1 MKKFLQFITCLGF
14 MLCIQP
20 AFSQGE
26 FSSFTITGHGLGT
39 VFATDYQCLGI
50 NPANTAVKYN
60 DKSKRFAI
68 GLGEGA
74 FSLHSGVLTK
84 KELVQNVLQSGFSSI
99 NRNQQFQYAQQFAQ
113 QANALDMDVMWIGAS
128 VNLGKLGAVGFSVRD
143 RMDMYSKMGPQVA
156 ELIWLGNTASLF
168 SDLIIE
174 TANGNYDTIP
184 NSPNINTDTL
194 AMVVQG
200 ISSLSNSSVNSILQ
214 GTKINFS
221 WIREFNFNYARPIV
235 ETDNWS
241 LYGGV
246 GVKLLRGQAM
256 MSVVS
261 ENNTTQAFAAF
272 SPMFEVQVD
281 SLSNPTSMTFSPKL
295 SKMDPVGKG
304 MAVDLGVTLK
314 IKDIFFASA
323 AITDIGGMNWNTN
336 VYQFSNDTL
345 SSLAYNGM
353 QDVNL
358 VNNLSQLSL
367 GSDLVK
373 WNGVSSFHTKM
384 PATMRAGAAIQIA
397 DAVKLGIDAV
407 APLNREVSNL
417 QKGMISMGAEVKLP
431 FNFRIS
437 GGVVKGGN
445 YDTPRITAG
454 LTKSSVNG
462 TYEWGIASR
471 DIITYFSQNEPT
483 VSMAVGFLRFKI

>member
-1 MKKFLQFITCLGF
+1 MKNLKSFIAYILF
-14 MLCIQP
+14 MTSVIQMN
-20 AFSQGE
+20 AQGE

-50 NPANTAVKYN
+50 NPANTAVRYN
-60 DKSKRFAI
+60 DKSKRFAL

-74 FSLHSGVLTK
+74 FSLNSGVLTK
-84 KELVQNVLQSGFSSI
+84 KELVQNIFQSGFNSI
-99 NRNQQFQYAQQFAQ
+99 NRDQQLMYAQQFSQ
-113 QANALDMDVMWIGAS
+113 QTNTMDMDFMLIGAS
-128 VNLGKLGAVGFSVRD
+128 MNLGKLGAIGFSMRD
-143 RMDMYSKMGPQVA
+143 RMDMYSKMGPEVA
-156 ELIWLGNTASLF
+156 ELIWLGSTASMF

-174 TANGNYDTIP
+174 TVNGNYDTIP
-184 NSPNINTDTL
+184 NSPDINSDTL

-200 ISSLSNSSVNSILQ
+200 ISNLSNSSVNSILQ

-221 WIREFNFNYARPIV
+221 WIREFNFNYSRPIV
-235 ETDNWS
+235 ETDDWS

-256 MSVVS
+256 MSIVS

-272 SPMFEVQVD
+272 SPMFEIEMD
-281 SLSNPTSMTFSPKL
+281 SLSNPTSMSFTPKL

-314 IKDIFFASA
+314 IKDTFFASA
-323 AITDIGGMNWNTN
+323 AVTDIGGMNWNTN

-345 SSLAYNGM
+345 STLAYNGM

-358 VNNLSQLSL
+358 VSNLSQLSL
-367 GSDLVK
+367 GSNMLK

-384 PATMRAGAAIQIA
+384 PGTMRAGAAVMIL
-397 DAVKLGIDAV
+397 DVVKVGIDAV
-407 APLNREVSNL
+407 APLNKEVSNL

-445 YDTPRITAG
+445 YNTPRITAG
-454 LTKSSVNG
+454 LTKSSLNG
-462 TYEWGIASR
+462 VYEWGIASR

>member
-1 MKKFLQFITCLGF
+1 MKKIIATIACLGL
-14 MLCIQP
+14 MLTFQQ
-20 AFSQGE
+20 ATAQGE

-68 GLGEGA
+68 GFGEGA
-74 FSLHSGVLTK
+74 FSLNSGVLTK
-84 KELVQNVLQSGFSSI
+84 KELLQNIFQSGFSSI
-99 NRNQQFQYAQQFAQ
+99 NREQQMMYAQQFAQ
-113 QANALDMDVMWIGAS
+113 QTNALDLDVMLIGAS
-128 VNLGKLGAVGFSVRD
+128 MNLGKLGAVGFSMRD
-143 RMDMYSKMGPQVA
+143 RMDMYSKMGPQVS
-156 ELIWLGNTASLF
+156 ELIWLGNTAAMF

-184 NSPNINTDTL
+184 NSPDINPDTL

-200 ISSLSNSSVNSILQ
+200 ISNLSNSSVNSLLQ

-241 LYGGV
+241 LYGGL
-246 GVKLLRGQAM
+246 GIKLLRGQAM

-272 SPMFEVQVD
+272 SPMFEVELD
-281 SLSNPTSMTFSPKL
+281 SLSNPTSMSFSPKL

-314 IKDIFFASA
+314 IKDTFFASA
-323 AITDIGGMNWNTN
+323 AVTDIGGMNWNTN

-345 SSLAYNGM
+345 NTLAYNGM

-373 WNGVSSFHTKM
+373 WNGVSSFRTKM
-384 PATMRAGAAIQIA
+384 PATMRAGAAIMLL
-397 DAVKLGIDAV
+397 DVVKFGVDAV

-417 QKGMISMGAEVKLP
+417 QKAMISIGAEVKLP

-445 YDTPRITAG
+445 YNTPRITAG
-454 LTKSSVNG
+454 ISKSSLNG